1 MADDFTAEKLS
12 RMDAA
17 VDDDRLTDLDVRLF
31 WKMASA
37 ADRATRTVR
46 RKQSAYAGA
55 LNVSRRAVQL
65 SMDRLSAYG
74 YIAPKMNT
82 ATGSRAY
89 VNAFEIAPK
98 ANLCS
103 HYTSEP
109 TFVCRKKKRTEVQK
123 DANLGSETS
132 EPSFAH
138 VPLYSLDVPSR
149 AQGPSRPK
157 GLGPLAAPLRA
168 RIGSTDFNAWFV
180 GAGIADATEDSVT
193 IELPTAFK
201 AQQAENRF
209 GCAVLACLQAQQST
223 IERVKFVWRSA
234 A

>member
-1 MADDFTAEKLS
+1 MAGDFTAEKLS

-37 ADRATRTVR
+37 ADRTTRVAR
-46 RKQSAYAGA
+46 RKQSAYAEA
-55 LNVSRRAVQL
+55 LNVSRRAIQL

-74 YIAPKMNT
+74 YVAPKNNT
-82 ATGSRAY
+82 ATGTRAY

-103 HYTSEP
+103 HFTSEP
-109 TFVCRKKKRTEVQK
+109 TFVFRKKKRTTVQK

-149 AQGPSRPK
+149 ARGPSRPK
-157 GLGPLAAPLRA
+157 GLGPLAASLRA
-168 RIGSTDFNAWFV
+168 KIGSAEFNSWFV
-180 GAGIADATEDSVT
+180 GADISEATEDSVT
-193 IELPTAFK
+193 IELPTPFK
-201 AQQAENRF
+201 AHEAENRF
-209 GCAVLACLQAQQST
+209 GGAVLACLQAEQPA
-223 IERVKFVWRSA
+223 IERVSFIGRA
-234 A
+234 AA

>member
-17 VDDDRLTDLDVRLF
+17 VDDERLTDLDVRLF

-37 ADRATRTVR
+37 ADRTTRIVR
-46 RKQSAYAGA
+46 RKQSAYATA
-55 LNVSRRAVQL
+55 LNVSRRAIQL

-74 YIAPKMNT
+74 YVAPNT
-82 ATGSRAY
+82 ATGSRMY

-109 TFVCRKKKRTEVQK
+109 PFVCRKKKRTEVQK

-138 VPLYSLDVPSR
+138 VPLYSLIS
-149 AQGPSRPK
+149 
-157 GLGPLAAPLRA
+157 LRA
-168 RIGSTDFNAWFV
+168 RGGQAPLKGLALSPRPSVPGSVQPPSTH
-180 GAGIADATEDSVT
+180 GSS
-193 IELPTAFK
+193 
-201 AQQAENRF
+201 AQA
-209 GCAVLACLQAQQST
+209 
-223 IERVKFVWRSA
+223 
-234 A
+234 